1 MLYHDIAFFI
11 SQLSLKNLYHD
22 IHNST
27 IIMASPRY
35 RLQKCLLCYVFRCDG
50 VYKVTTYRHHDGDI
64 HGQVVGMTSTNVAYA
79 FQAATDVQLF
89 LPMPSSPQHIILKG
103 SIKEK
108 SDDILYFTVKN
119 NTRSVQQLGK
129 FYPQMLIQTT
139 DHFIHVRFV
148 LKHSYFANNHRSLE
162 NLCPSVI
169 SKLVPR
175 KEDLELSLKQIR
187 HVPMPP
193 IDLLSLDKEYQFLA
207 LQKILG
213 CSSNAIFL
221 VIGPFGTGKTRLLAT
236 AAYNILKQPNTRV
249 LICTSHIQS
258 ADSYIEDYFGPMVEQ
273 KMIQGINPVR
283 LITQRFPEGKERQ
296 YNFDYIPVD
305 ARRSTKSLE
314 DLLHSR
320 LVVTT
325 LLSTIRLRSFD
336 PQPYTH
342 ILIDEG
348 AQTREP
354 EAIAPLGLADD
365 HTKIVIAG
373 DHLQVECFTC
383 SLLHFRLSSV
393 CSIQYI

>member
-1 MLYHDIAFFI
+1 
-11 SQLSLKNLYHD
+11 
-22 IHNST
+22 
-27 IIMASPRY
+27 
-35 RLQKCLLCYVFRCDG
+35 
-50 VYKVTTYRHHDGDI
+50 
-64 HGQVVGMTSTNVAYA
+64 MTSTNVAYA
-79 FQAATDVQLF
+79 FQAATDVQLS
-89 LPMPSSPQHIILKG
+89 LPMPSNPQHIILKG
-103 SIKEK
+103 SITKGK
-108 SDDILYFTVKN
+108 SDDILYFTIKMQNQN
-119 NTRSVQQLGK
+119 NARSVQYLDK
-129 FYPQMLIQTT
+129 FYPQMLRRTT
-139 DHFIHVRFV
+139 DLFIHVQFV

-162 NLCPSVI
+162 NLHPSVI

-187 HVPMPP
+187 YVPMPP
-193 IDLLSLDKEYQFLA
+193 IDCLSLDKEYQLLA

-221 VIGPFGTGKTRLLAT
+221 VTGPFGTGKTRLLAT

-273 KMIQGINPVR
+273 KVIQGINPVR
-283 LITQRFPEGKERQ
+283 LMLTPRFGKERQ
-296 YNFDYIPVD
+296 YNFDYTPD
-305 ARRSTKSLE
+305 DPGRSTKSLE

-325 LLSTIRLRSFD
+325 LLSTIRLRSFN

-354 EAIAPLGLADD
+354 EAVAPLGLADD

-383 SLLHFRLSSV
+383 PYFILG
-393 CSIQYI
+393 YILCNTA